1 MSEAFLPVRRPG
13 NISTFI
19 QQFDAVEVQHQ
30 GIGHEESTLSFPS
43 ALEFLLVFEYGIKV
57 EPQHSVTAR
66 GISDQLTRDVF
77 GVLRDVAGCSA
88 VTRMLANCQDASSV
102 SRFCVWKSY
111 FDLILSQF
119 VCVVVEPLFS

>member
-1 MSEAFLPVRRPG
+1 MSEAFLPVRRPS

-19 QQFDAVEVQHQ
+19 QQFDAIEVQHQ

-43 ALEFLLVFEYGIKV
+43 ALEFLLVLEYGIKV
-57 EPQHSVTAR
+57 EPQHSLTAR
-66 GISDQLTRDVF
+66 GISDQLF

-88 VTRMLANCQDASSV
+88 VTRMLAICQDASSV
-102 SRFCVWKSY
+102 SGFCVWKSY